1 MLPGFV
7 KKLISGYELRCFHFE
22 IFESFRFLALVG
34 APIAF
39 PPGRASPIP
48 YYYFILLLHSSIT
61 TKSYSLLLVRHSKPL
76 FLGLTTHYS
85 LLTTHYS
92 LLTTYCCYYLGLA
105 LPKTRIGGYCSL
117 ARHNPH
123 YSLLTTHHCR

>member
-22 IFESFRFLALVG
+22 IFESFRKLALVG

-39 PPGRASPIP
+39 PPGRASPVS
-48 YYYFILLLHSSIT
+48 YYYFILLLHSPIT
-61 TKSYSLLLVRHSKPL
+61 TKSY
-76 FLGLTTHYS
+76 YS

-92 LLTTYCCYYLGLA
+92 LLTTYYLLLTTYYLL
-105 LPKTRIGGYCSL
+105 LTTYYL
-117 ARHNPH
+117 LLTTH
-123 YSLLTTHHCR
+123 YSLLTTHYLLLTAATT